1 MCEGVVLAFIWAV
14 WVYVYAAF
22 PLLKFAGK
30 LRAPEKMDFILGGA
44 YRGWEEIK
52 VGALVFETMGME
64 ADQSQA
70 TFHHIQ

>member
-44 YRGWEEIK
+44 
-52 VGALVFETMGME
+52 
-64 ADQSQA
+64 
-70 TFHHIQ
+70 